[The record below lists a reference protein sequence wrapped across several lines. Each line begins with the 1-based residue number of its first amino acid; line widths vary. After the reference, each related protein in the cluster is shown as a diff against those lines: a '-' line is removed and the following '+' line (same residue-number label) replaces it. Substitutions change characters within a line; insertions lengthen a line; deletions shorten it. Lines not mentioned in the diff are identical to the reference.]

1 MPASPQLIMQTFNA
15 HCATS
20 ALKAAIEL
28 GVFSA
33 LAEGRA
39 TSEEIAERCQSSRRG
54 IRILCDFLAIAG
66 LLEKGDGQ
74 YRNTPDTAYY
84 LDRKSPAYIG
94 DAAEFLTS
102 HWLFDAFRN
111 VTTVVRT
118 GHTQLSEEGT
128 MEADHPVWVTFA
140 KSMAPIMSPAAGEMA
155 AMVEA
160 PVRKVLDVAAG
171 HGVFGIAFA
180 KAHPEAEVVAIDWIH
195 VLEVAREHAAQA
207 GVIERYRTIEGSV
220 FDLDVGAGYDVAL
233 LTNFYHHFNR
243 DTCTRLATKIR
254 QTLAPG
260 GCMITLEFIP
270 NEDRVTPPPL
280 ASFALTM
287 LATTAEGDA
296 YTFEDY
302 RTMFE
307 NAGFRRNEMRQ
318 LERSPQRVIVSRQ

>member
-1 MPASPQLIMQTFNA
+1 
-15 HCATS
+15 
-20 ALKAAIEL
+20 
-28 GVFSA
+28 
-33 LAEGRA
+33 
-39 TSEEIAERCQSSRRG
+39 
-54 IRILCDFLAIAG
+54 
-66 LLEKGDGQ
+66 
-74 YRNTPDTAYY
+74 
-84 LDRKSPAYIG
+84 
-94 DAAEFLTS
+94 
-102 HWLFDAFRN
+102 
-111 VTTVVRT
+111 
-118 GHTQLSEEGT
+118 
-128 MEADHPVWVTFA
+128 
-140 KSMAPIMSPAAGEMA
+140 MAPIMSPAAGEMA